1 MASIFL
7 RAVQTQNLNVFA
19 NDISMPATNIGIVQR
34 VDKCGCVS
42 NRLLISRTC
51 GLCSMHRGAPGHK
64 STLRWGESQNI
75 KTAMNKWLCGLLLHC
90 RLWPLHTIPCRKKM
104 RKCAKLYFAG
114 LPTLWQRKR
123 NKVGCQQ
130 ESQVKAPGGGEKFF
144 LLVKV
149 GTAFVFVLF
158 VILILRR
165 RNWAKTTNRT
175 QAASKCNQ

>member
-1 MASIFL
+1 MS
-7 RAVQTQNLNVFA
+7 LN
-19 NDISMPATNIGIVQR
+19 
-34 VDKCGCVS
+34 
-42 NRLLISRTC
+42 
-51 GLCSMHRGAPGHK
+51 
-64 STLRWGESQNI
+64 WE
-75 KTAMNKWLCGLLLHC
+75 
-90 RLWPLHTIPCRKKM
+90 
-104 RKCAKLYFAG
+104 CAKLYFAG

-165 RNWAKTTNRT
+165 RNWAKTGVKQQGNVINKVVRHCRVYDSRPKPAYGRQGLGWDPRARIKFGQGTFWGKKQFPDVRGAEHWLT
-175 QAASKCNQ
+175 LCIVASAAFC

>member
-1 MASIFL
+1 MS
-7 RAVQTQNLNVFA
+7 LN
-19 NDISMPATNIGIVQR
+19 
-34 VDKCGCVS
+34 
-42 NRLLISRTC
+42 
-51 GLCSMHRGAPGHK
+51 
-64 STLRWGESQNI
+64 WE
-75 KTAMNKWLCGLLLHC
+75 
-90 RLWPLHTIPCRKKM
+90 
-104 RKCAKLYFAG
+104 CAKLYFAG

-165 RNWAKTTNRT
+165 RNWAKTGLKLQGNVINKVVRHWRVYGSRPKPAYGRQGLGWDP
-175 QAASKCNQ
+175 QARILTPFDPKKKWCHWRGAPTDLLDVYIKKLSYNTPLQWKSNKSMAL

>member
-1 MASIFL
+1 
-7 RAVQTQNLNVFA
+7 
-19 NDISMPATNIGIVQR
+19 
-34 VDKCGCVS
+34 
-42 NRLLISRTC
+42 
-51 GLCSMHRGAPGHK
+51 
-64 STLRWGESQNI
+64 
-75 KTAMNKWLCGLLLHC
+75 MNKWLCGLLLHC

-165 RNWAKTTNRT
+165 RNWAKTGLKLQGNVIYKVVRHWRVYDSRPKLAYGRQGLGWDPRARIKFGHVTFWGKKQFADVLGAEYWWFT
-175 QAASKCNQ
+175 LCIVASAAFC